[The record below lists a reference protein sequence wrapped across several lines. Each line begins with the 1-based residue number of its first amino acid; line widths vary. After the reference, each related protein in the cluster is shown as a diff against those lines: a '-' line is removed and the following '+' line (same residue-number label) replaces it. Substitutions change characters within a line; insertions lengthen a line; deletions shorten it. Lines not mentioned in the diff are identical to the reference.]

1 MWIWME
7 EAGDDRTNWEIRTD
21 KYIMLLLFSCQ
32 VMSNSLQ
39 PHWLQHARL
48 PCPSPSP
55 EVCPSSCPLNQWCH
69 PTISSSVTLFSFCLQ
84 SFPASMPF
92 PMSQFFPSGS
102 QSIGASASVLPVS
115 IHHWFPLGLTDLP
128 AVQWTFKSLLAPQ
141 FESINSLALSLLYGP
156 TLAPVHDYWKKTMSL
171 TIWTLLAKW
180 CLCFLICCLALS
192 QLSFQEAVT
201 FNFMT
206 AVTIHSDFWSPRK

>member
-1 MWIWME
+1 MDSVPTSPSPPHLEMLSGASSLQWIF
-7 EAGDDRTNWEIRTD
+7 ARQIC
-21 KYIMLLLFSCQ
+21 LLLFSHQ
-32 VMSNSLQ
+32 VMSDSSGFHGPQ
-39 PHWLQHARL
+39 CSSF
-48 PCPSPSP
+48 PCPSLSP
-55 EVCPSSCPLNQWCH
+55 GICPSSCPLNQWCH

-180 CLCFLICCLALS
+180 CLCFLICCLG
-192 QLSFQEAVT
+192 
-201 FNFMT
+201 
-206 AVTIHSDFWSPRK
+206 WS